1 MTQPFPVDRVSNLNS
16 QPSLFADLPHAE
28 IQTPATRAEIVNS
41 TAPIAVN
48 RGVPRVKRPVR
59 DQFEFREICV
69 DDLVPSDHPV
79 RAVWTFV
86 MAQDLSSLYDKITAV
101 EGGVGRDAIDPRI
114 LMALWLFATVE
125 GIGSAREIERRT
137 TRDNPFRWICGG
149 VSVNHD
155 RLSRFRTGSTELL
168 DDVLTNNITVLMQQG
183 LVSLKRVAQDG
194 MRVRASAGRS
204 SFRREQSLQE
214 LHTVAQQ
221 QVEALKTTA
230 DETPSEAATRQKAA
244 RERVATDR
252 EARVAKALAALPK
265 LTAAREK
272 RKKGDG
278 ETTRVSTTDPEARNM
293 KMANGGFNPAYNV
306 QFATDTDSGIIVGLD
321 VSSEGSDA
329 GLAIPMVEQIQKRLA
344 TTPAE
349 LLLDGGYAIV
359 KDTITLTQ
367 LGTVVYMPVKEEDK
381 KIAKGIDP
389 FMPISTDTPEVAA
402 WRQRMGLP
410 ESKKIYK
417 ERASTAEWVNAQ
429 ARNRGLQQFRVR
441 SLLKVRDVAKWFA
454 IVHNLI
460 QGLALITK
468 SAQVVARR

>member
-1 MTQPFPVDRVSNLNS
+1 MTQSLPDDRVSKLNS
-16 QPSLFADLPHAE
+16 APSLFADDPLTDDSVVSFEPVA
-28 IQTPATRAEIVNS
+28 AS
-41 TAPIAVN
+41 

-59 DQFEFREICV
+59 DQYEFRQMCL

-79 RAVWTFV
+79 RVVWMFV
-86 MAQDLSSLYDKITAV
+86 MAQDLSSLYDKSAAV
-101 EGGVGRDAIDPRI
+101 EGEVGRDAIDPRI

-149 VSVNHD
+149 VSVNHN
-155 RLSRFRTGSTELL
+155 RLSQFRTGTTALL
-168 DDVLTNNITVLMQQG
+168 DDVLTNSIAVLMQQH

-214 LHTVAQQ
+214 LHTEAKQ
-221 QVEALKTTA
+221 QVEALKTAA
-230 DETPSEAATRQKAA
+230 DETPSKAATRQKAA
-244 RERVATDR
+244 RERAATDR

-278 ETTRVSTTDPEARNM
+278 KTTRVSTTDPEARNM

-306 QFATDTDSGIIVGLD
+306 QFATDTDSGIIVGVD
-321 VSSEGSDA
+321 VTNEGSDA
-329 GLAIPMVEQIQKRLA
+329 GLALPMVEQIQERLA
-344 TTPAE
+344 TTPDE
-349 LLLDGGYAIV
+349 LLLDGGYTMV

-367 LGTVVYMPVKEEDK
+367 MGVVVYMPVKEEEK

-389 FMPISTDTPEVAA
+389 FVPISTDTPEVAA

-410 ESKKIYK
+410 ESKEIYK

-441 SLLKVRDVAKWFA
+441 GLQKVRDVAKWFA

-460 QGLALITK
+460 RGWALIAK
-468 SAQVVARR
+468 SAEVAVC

>member
-1 MTQPFPVDRVSNLNS
+1 MTQSLPDDRVSKLNS
-16 QPSLFADLPHAE
+16 APSLFADDPLTDDSVVSFEPVA
-28 IQTPATRAEIVNS
+28 AS
-41 TAPIAVN
+41 

-59 DQFEFREICV
+59 DQYEFRQMCL

-79 RAVWTFV
+79 RAVWMFV
-86 MAQDLSSLYDKITAV
+86 MAQDLSSLYDKIAAV
-101 EGGVGRDAIDPRI
+101 EGEVGRDAIDPRI

-149 VSVNHD
+149 VSVNHN
-155 RLSRFRTGSTELL
+155 RLSQFRTGTTALL
-168 DDVLTNNITVLMQQG
+168 DDVLTNSIAVLMQQH

-214 LHTVAQQ
+214 LHTEAKQ
-221 QVEALKTTA
+221 QVEALKTAA
-230 DETPSEAATRQKAA
+230 DESPSEASTRQKAA
-244 RERVATDR
+244 RERAATDR

-278 ETTRVSTTDPEARNM
+278 KTTRVSTTDPEARNM

-306 QFATDTDSGIIVGLD
+306 QFATDTDSGIIVGVD
-321 VSSEGSDA
+321 VTNEGSDA
-329 GLAIPMVEQIQKRLA
+329 GLALPMVEQIQERLA
-344 TTPAE
+344 TTPDE
-349 LLLDGGYAIV
+349 LLLDGGYTMV

-367 LGTVVYMPVKEEDK
+367 MGVVVYMPVKEEEK

-389 FMPISTDTPEVAA
+389 FVPISTDTPEVAA

-410 ESKKIYK
+410 ESKEIYK

-441 SLLKVRDVAKWFA
+441 GLQKVRDVAKWFA

-460 QGLALITK
+460 RGLALIAK
-468 SAQVVARR
+468 SAEVAVC